1 MNEPFQLTIE
11 RYDGKIIQKRFETFG
26 EALRYVQ
33 LQDLYVRAIHIVD
46 LEPMN
51 TKEAT

>member
-11 RYDGKIIQKRFETFG
+11 RYDGKIIQKRFETYG
-26 EALRYVQ
+26 EALKYVQ

-46 LEPMN
+46 LEPMD
-51 TKEAT
+51 KEKA